1 MAELHVAHE
10 VVAVGIHAEHAH
22 EIGGHKTVALRLRHL
37 LALGEQKTVA
47 EYRVRDGHAG
57 GHEHRG
63 PDDAVEAGDILA
75 HEVVLNGPA
84 AIELGL
90 ALGVAVADARE
101 VRDERVGPHVEHVA
115 LIPRHGDAP
124 VEAGT
129 GDGQILQAALHEGDD
144 LVATADRPDEVRMLV
159 IEGEEFVLELG
170 ELEEPVLL
178 ARGLVAH
185 RALAVGAHEFAVL
198 VLLQIA
204 LGVVGLLMDAV
215 PALVGALVQP
225 AFLVQIGPEL
235 LHGARLAILSGAHEV
250 GVVDIQRLP
259 RIGEGGGEGI
269 APGLRGHAVLLGGLG
284 DLLAVLVGAG
294 DERHVVAVHTLVAS
308 NGVGGHRGI
317 GGTQMRRG
325 VDVVDGRGD
334 AEGSLRHNG

>member
-1 MAELHVAHE
+1 
-10 VVAVGIHAEHAH
+10 
-22 EIGGHKTVALRLRHL
+22 
-37 LALGEQKTVA
+37 
-47 EYRVRDGHAG
+47 
-57 GHEHRG
+57 
-63 PDDAVEAGDILA
+63 
-75 HEVVLNGPA
+75 
-84 AIELGL
+84 
-90 ALGVAVADARE
+90 
-101 VRDERVGPHVEHVA
+101 
-115 LIPRHGDAP
+115 
-124 VEAGT
+124 
-129 GDGQILQAALHEGDD
+129 
-144 LVATADRPDEVRMLV
+144 
-159 IEGEEFVLELG
+159 
-170 ELEEPVLL
+170 
-178 ARGLVAH
+178 
-185 RALAVGAHEFAVL
+185 
-198 VLLQIA
+198 
-204 LGVVGLLMDAV
+204 MDAV

>member
-1 MAELHVAHE
+1 
-10 VVAVGIHAEHAH
+10 
-22 EIGGHKTVALRLRHL
+22 
-37 LALGEQKTVA
+37 
-47 EYRVRDGHAG
+47 
-57 GHEHRG
+57 
-63 PDDAVEAGDILA
+63 
-75 HEVVLNGPA
+75 
-84 AIELGL
+84 
-90 ALGVAVADARE
+90 
-101 VRDERVGPHVEHVA
+101 
-115 LIPRHGDAP
+115 
-124 VEAGT
+124 
-129 GDGQILQAALHEGDD
+129 
-144 LVATADRPDEVRMLV
+144 MLV

-185 RALAVGAHEFAVL
+185 RTLAVGAHEFAVL

-225 AFLVQIGPEL
+225 ARVVEPLPEL

-259 RIGEGGGEGI
+259 RIGEGRGQRV
-269 APGLRGHAVLLGGLG
+269 APGLRGHAVLLGSLG

-294 DERHVVAVHTLVAS
+294 DERHVVAVHALVARD
-308 NGVGGHRGI
+308 GVGGHRGV
-317 GGTQMRRG
+317 GGAQMRRG

-334 AEGSLRHNG
+334 AEGSLRHSG